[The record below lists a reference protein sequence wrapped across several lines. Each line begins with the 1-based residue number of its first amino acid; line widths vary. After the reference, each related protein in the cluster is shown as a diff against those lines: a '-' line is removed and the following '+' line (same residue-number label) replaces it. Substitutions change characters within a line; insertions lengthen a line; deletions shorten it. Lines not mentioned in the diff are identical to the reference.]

1 MNEHT
6 DALASRLTRL
16 LNDPDLAADAVTR
29 LLSAKAVF
37 SHLDDALRC
46 GEGLPTRWRP
56 RLGGCAFEAREVTDH
71 YDCLSEALRATGEP
85 VTCWR
90 ALSKARDRW
99 ALLKA
104 ALTSLSFGWR
114 NILGEAGVSGSI
126 EPLYLPGG
134 ILLMVVLVTAVLHRM
149 RAGELRAAFGESTR
163 TIFGAGFVLIFT
175 IPMVRILI
183 NSGVNAADLVSMPV
197 AMAQFVADGIASLEQ
212 LHEHVSPA
220 DMAAAVRDISAART
234 IYVLGHRRSF
244 PVAYYLAYALTQL
257 ELRTQLLDSV
267 GGMLRDPAQLI
278 GAKDA
283 LIVVS
288 FKNYTPE
295 VIEVA
300 QGCHARKVPVIAIT
314 DNALSPLARHA
325 KVCFQIE
332 EKTSNPFRM
341 LVAPMCLAQA
351 LVVALGESIG

>member
-1 MNEHT
+1 M
-6 DALASRLTRL
+6 
-16 LNDPDLAADAVTR
+16 AA
-29 LLSAKAVF
+29 
-37 SHLDDALRC
+37 
-46 GEGLPTRWRP
+46 
-56 RLGGCAFEAREVTDH
+56 ARSYE
-71 YDCLSEALRATGEP
+71 E
-85 VTCWR
+85 
-90 ALSKARDRW
+90 
-99 ALLKA
+99 LKG
-104 ALTSLSFGWR
+104 SLSRRYPGMSPQLQRIATFALEHPQDMALDTVATLARGVGVQPSAMVRFAQALGYDGFSDLQRVFRGRLVERSNHSPGLR
-114 NILGEAGVSGSI
+114 NYRERIEAFRADQPRSGPAGV
-126 EPLYLPGG
+126 L
-134 ILLMVVLVTAVLHRM
+134 
-149 RAGELRAAFGESTR
+149 
-163 TIFGAGFVLIFT
+163 
-175 IPMVRILI
+175 
-183 NSGVNAADLVSMPV
+183 
-197 AMAQFVADGIASLEQ
+197 AQFVADGITSLEQ

-295 VIEVA
+295 VLEVA

-314 DNALSPLARHA
+314 DNALSPLARYA

-332 EKTSNPFRM
+332 ERTSKPFRM

-351 LVVALGESIG
+351 LVVAVGEHIAK

>member
-1 MNEHT
+1 MAAARSYEE
-6 DALASRLTRL
+6 LKGSLSRLYPGMSPQLQRIATFVL
-16 LNDPDLAADAVTR
+16 EHPQDIALDTVAMLAR
-29 LLSAKAVF
+29 
-37 SHLDDALRC
+37 
-46 GEGLPTRWRP
+46 G
-56 RLGGCAFEAREVTDH
+56 
-71 YDCLSEALRATGEP
+71 
-85 VTCWR
+85 
-90 ALSKARDRW
+90 
-99 ALLKA
+99 
-104 ALTSLSFGWR
+104 
-114 NILGEAGVSGSI
+114 AGVQPS
-126 EPLYLPGG
+126 
-134 ILLMVVLVTAVLHRM
+134 A
-149 RAGELRAAFGESTR
+149 
-163 TIFGAGFVLIFT
+163 
-175 IPMVRILI
+175 MVRFAQALGYDGF
-183 NSGVNAADLVSMPV
+183 SGLQRVFRGRLVERSNHSPGLRNYRERIEAFRADQPRSGPAGVL
-197 AMAQFVADGIASLEQ
+197 AQFVADGIASLEQ

-278 GAKDA
+278 SAKDA

-295 VIEVA
+295 VIDVA

-332 EKTSNPFRM
+332 EKTSKPFRM

-351 LVVALGESIG
+351 LVVAVGEHIAK

>member
-1 MNEHT
+1 MVHEP
-6 DALASRLTRL
+6 DSL
-16 LNDPDLAADAVTR
+16 L
-29 LLSAKAVF
+29 
-37 SHLDDALRC
+37 
-46 GEGLPTRWRP
+46 
-56 RLGGCAFEAREVTDH
+56 LGDRVRVGRVSREVTRTLARGVGVQPSAMVRFAQARG
-71 YDCLSEALRATGEP
+71 YDGFSDLQRVFRGRLVERSNHSPGLRNYRERIEAFRADQPRSGP
-85 VTCWR
+85 
-90 ALSKARDRW
+90 
-99 ALLKA
+99 
-104 ALTSLSFGWR
+104 
-114 NILGEAGVSGSI
+114 AGV
-126 EPLYLPGG
+126 L
-134 ILLMVVLVTAVLHRM
+134 
-149 RAGELRAAFGESTR
+149 
-163 TIFGAGFVLIFT
+163 
-175 IPMVRILI
+175 
-183 NSGVNAADLVSMPV
+183 
-197 AMAQFVADGIASLEQ
+197 AQFVADGIASLEQ
-212 LHEHVSPA
+212 LHEHVAPA

-278 GAKDA
+278 GGKDA

-300 QGCHARKVPVIAIT
+300 QGCHARKVPVVAIT

-332 EKTSNPFRM
+332 EKTSKPFRM

-351 LVVALGESIG
+351 LVVAVGEHIAR